1 MAIPKSTL
9 VKWVD
14 GLGKE
19 WQGDFGR
26 LVFLSISGDTTLPL
40 LPYIYKF
47 VYKLFNQNPLL
58 WKFFII
64 FVCWMFCIRKKNLA
78 IVRSCQNACILLH
91 CKTKNK
97 TKLSNFALRYDK
109 RKTNR
114 RKLHQAIVRFEVL
127 ISSRYLRQKNSGA

>member
-1 MAIPKSTL
+1 MCCIIQFYRNYYIFRLSKSFFSQHFITKSL
-9 VKWVD
+9 PNFCLLD
-14 GLGKE
+14 
-19 WQGDFGR
+19 R
-26 LVFLSISGDTTLPL
+26 LFSLSIFDRTITPLPL
-40 LPYIYKF
+40 YIYKI

-114 RKLHQAIVRFEVL
+114 R
-127 ISSRYLRQKNSGA
+127 